1 MPPLAVD
8 PETLSAAGSAVVAAG
23 DGLDAGVAVLTA
35 GFGANTGLD
44 AAGTVFGLA
53 YQSAAESLLKVAA
66 AAINACRYNGSRIQ
80 LSAANY
86 SKAEA
91 ASTLGGGGSVLQP
104 PGEPVMIA
112 PPGPPG
118 TLGPGE
124 PPPLLWALV
133 QSFVDDVWPNGDVAA
148 LHAAAGCW
156 RSFGATVSGMQGAL
170 NASTTVVGTQ
180 QIAEGER
187 INQVLSH
194 IVTGI
199 DGFGQQCGKMAA
211 SLDDFANEVA
221 HAQNAIRDLL
231 HRLGSFCDLWHDVV
245 SIFDGDAI
253 DEIKKIAEDINAVMH
268 NLGREARA
276 MEQSMKLGMQVIDGL
291 VVSME
296 KDMRGMFTHFLGDE
310 VGNPV
315 ATVFDTWVNAN
326 EGVLKDVVGTA
337 QAMADLDPRW
347 FLIDPK
353 GAAATWLGMTKTGP
367 INGLINP
374 QEAGQANIQMFKSLL
389 HLEDW
394 RSDRPGLGAAENIF
408 DVATLFLPGVG
419 EAGAGVKGAGAAARG
434 AEAASEFADGAGT
447 MGRAGAL
454 GDFVGANGALGDIGK
469 TSAGLTKDLENLKLD
484 LPKTDPPLG
493 GSPVGLPPPKPLEAP
508 VEPPPRTVE
517 SAPPGTPPP
526 HSPTAP
532 GGRPGAPVGL
542 HETASAPTAGP
553 RESVP
558 APAEPRGR
566 LPSANLQMAEPTPA
580 RLPISPGGSPVEPAP
595 APISVA
601 PREPAPEFTSQ
612 SGHPPDVPAS
622 PDSAPPGPG
631 EGGHAASPPPKPPPH
646 GGEPDGPG
654 DGSAVHDGRS
664 DGGYHPTA
672 IYALTSDDV
681 MTLADYTG
689 SGHAQLNEALRSDAM
704 DAFQQARVDALNSAL
719 DKLPPYEGPVVRGS
733 NLPPEVLAQYRPGEF
748 ILEKGFMSTTT
759 NPAVAQSPAF
769 AGNVEF
775 RILSNTGRDISAVS
789 LIPAEQEILFPART
803 KFFVLSKTLDPLT
816 GRTIIE
822 MIEAS

>member
-1 MPPLAVD
+1 
-8 PETLSAAGSAVVAAG
+8 LSAAGSAVVAAG

-53 YQSAAESLLKVAA
+53 YQSAAESLLNVAA

-104 PGEPVMIA
+104 PGQPVKIA

-148 LHAAAGCW
+148 LHRAAGCW

-170 NASTTVVGTQ
+170 NASKTLVGTQ

-199 DGFGQQCGKMAA
+199 DGFGQQCGEMAA

-231 HRLGSFCDLWHDVV
+231 HRLGSLCDLWHDMV

-291 VVSME
+291 VVGME

-326 EGVLKDVVGTA
+326 EGVLKDVVGMA
-337 QAMADLDPRW
+337 QAMVDLDPRC

-353 GAAATWLGMTKTGP
+353 GAAATWTGMAKTGL
-367 INGLINP
+367 INGLIDP

-394 RSDRPGLGAAENIF
+394 RRDRPGLGAAENIF

-419 EAGAGVKGAGAAARG
+419 EAGAGVRGAGAARG

-454 GDFVGANGALGDIGK
+454 GDFFGATGALGDIGK

-493 GSPVGLPPPKPLEAP
+493 GSPVSLPPPKPLETP
-508 VEPPPRTVE
+508 VEPPRRTVE

-526 HSPTAP
+526 HPPTAP
-532 GGRPGAPVGL
+532 GGRPGAPVGP
-542 HETASAPTAGP
+542 H
-553 RESVP
+553 
-558 APAEPRGR
+558 
-566 LPSANLQMAEPTPA
+566 
-580 RLPISPGGSPVEPAP
+580 EPAP
-595 APISVA
+595 APIPVA
-601 PREPAPEFTSQ
+601 PRVSAPESTPQ
-612 SGHPPDVPAS
+612 SGHPLDLPTS
-622 PDSAPPGPG
+622 RDSAPPGPG
-631 EGGHAASPPPKPPPH
+631 EGGTAAGPPPPKPPPH
-646 GGEPDGPG
+646 GATPDGPG
-654 DGSAVHDGRS
+654 DGSAVHDGAS
-664 DGGYHPTA
+664 GGGDHPTA
-672 IYALTSDDV
+672 IDAFTSDDV
-681 MTLADYTG
+681 MALADYTG
-689 SGHAQLNEALRSDAM
+689 SGYEELNEALRSDAL
-704 DAFQQARVDALNSAL
+704 DASHHARIDALNNAL
-719 DKLPPYEGPVVRGS
+719 EKLPPYEGPVIRGT
-733 NLPPEVLAQYRPGEF
+733 NLPPDVLAQYRPGEF
-748 ILEKGFMSTTT
+748 FIERGFMSTTMNT
-759 NPAVAQSPAF
+759 AVARSPMF

-775 RILSNTGRDISAVS
+775 RILSSTGRDISPVS
-789 LIPAEQEILFPART
+789 MFPGEQEILLPAGTR
-803 KFFVLSKTLDPLT
+803 FYVVSKIVDPLT
-816 GRTIIE
+816 DRTVIRMVE
-822 MIEAS
+822 R

>member
-1 MPPLAVD
+1 VPPLAVD

-23 DGLDAGVAVLTA
+23 DGLDAAMAVLTA

-91 ASTLGGGGSVLQP
+91 ASTLGGGGGVLQP
-104 PGEPVMIA
+104 PGEPVKIA
-112 PPGPPG
+112 PPRPPG

-133 QSFVDDVWPNGDVAA
+133 QSFVDDVWPNGDVTA

-156 RSFGATVSGMQGAL
+156 RSFGGTVCGMQGAL
-170 NASTTVVGTQ
+170 DASKTLVGTQ

-194 IVTGI
+194 IVAGI
-199 DGFGQQCGKMAA
+199 DGFGQECGKMAA

-221 HAQNAIRDLL
+221 HAHDAIWDLL
-231 HRLGSFCDLWHDVV
+231 HRLGSLCDLWHDVV

-253 DEIKKIAEDINAVMH
+253 DEIKKIAEDISAVMH

-276 MEQSMKLGMQVIDGL
+276 MEQGMKLGMQVIDGL

-296 KDMRGMFTHFLGDE
+296 RDMRGMFTHFLGDE
-310 VGNPV
+310 VGNPL

-326 EGVLKDVVGTA
+326 EGVLKDVVGMA
-337 QAMADLDPRW
+337 RAMVDLDPRW
-347 FLIDPK
+347 FLIDPN
-353 GAAATWLGMTKTGP
+353 GAATTWTGMAKTGL
-367 INGLINP
+367 INDFINP
-374 QEAGQANIQMFKSLL
+374 QEAGQANIEMFKSLL

-394 RSDRPGLGAAENIF
+394 RRDRPGLGAAENIF
-408 DVATLFLPGVG
+408 DVAALFLPGVG
-419 EAGAGVKGAGAAARG
+419 EASAGVEGAGAAARG
-434 AEAASEFADGAGT
+434 AEVGGEFADGAGT

-454 GDFVGANGALGDIGK
+454 GDFVGATGALRDIGK
-469 TSAGLTKDLENLKLD
+469 TSIGLTKDLETLKLD

-493 GSPVGLPPPKPLEAP
+493 GSPVGLPPPKPLETP

-526 HSPTAP
+526 HSPAAP
-532 GGRPGAPVGL
+532 G
-542 HETASAPTAGP
+542 
-553 RESVP
+553 
-558 APAEPRGR
+558 GR
-566 LPSANLQMAEPTPA
+566 LPSANPQMAAPAQA
-580 RLPISPGGSPVEPAP
+580 RLPVIPAGSPLESASDAATHSAP
-595 APISVA
+595 ASIPVA
-601 PREPAPEFTSQ
+601 PRVSAPESTPQ
-612 SGHPPDVPAS
+612 SGHPLDPPAS
-622 PDSAPPGPG
+622 HDGAPP
-631 EGGHAASPPPKPPPH
+631 
-646 GGEPDGPG
+646 GPG
-654 DGSAVHDGRS
+654 DGSAVHDGRR

-672 IYALTSDDV
+672 IDALTSDDA
-681 MTLADYTG
+681 MALADYTG
-689 SGHAQLNEALRSDAM
+689 SGYGELNEALRSNAM
-704 DAFQQARVDALNSAL
+704 DASQQARVDALNSAL
-719 DKLPPYEGPVVRGS
+719 DKLSPYEGPVVRGS

-759 NPAVAQSPAF
+759 NPAVAQSPTF
-769 AGNVEF
+769 GGNVEF

-803 KFFVLSKTLDPLT
+803 KFFVLSRTLDPLT

>member
-91 ASTLGGGGSVLQP
+91 ASTLGGGSVLQP
-104 PGEPVMIA
+104 PGEPVKIA

-156 RSFGATVSGMQGAL
+156 RSFGTTVSGMQGAL
-170 NASTTVVGTQ
+170 NASKTLVGTQ
-180 QIAEGER
+180 QIAEGDR

-199 DGFGQQCGKMAA
+199 DGFGEQCRKMAA

-231 HRLGSFCDLWHDVV
+231 HRLGSLFDLWHDVV

-253 DEIKKIAEDINAVMH
+253 DEIKKFAEDINAVMH

-326 EGVLKDVVGTA
+326 EGVLKDVVGMA

-374 QEAGQANIQMFKSLL
+374 REAGQANIQMFKSLL

-394 RSDRPGLGAAENIF
+394 RRDRPGLGAAENIF

-419 EAGAGVKGAGAAARG
+419 EAGAGAKGAGAAARG
-434 AEAASEFADGAGT
+434 TEAASEFADGAGT

-454 GDFVGANGALGDIGK
+454 GDFVGATSALGDIGK

-484 LPKTDPPLG
+484 LPKADPPLG

-532 GGRPGAPVGL
+532 GGRPGAPVGP
-542 HETASAPTAGP
+542 HEPL
-553 RESVP
+553 P
-558 APAEPRGR
+558 APAVGPHEPAPVGR
-566 LPSANLQMAEPTPA
+566 VPVLQ
-580 RLPISPGGSPVEPAP
+580 GGSPVEPAP
-595 APISVA
+595 DAARPVPAPIPVV
-601 PREPAPEFTSQ
+601 PRVPAPEFTPLGGS
-612 SGHPPDVPAS
+612 SPDIPA
-622 PDSAPPGPG
+622 PHDSAPHGPG
-631 EGGHAASPPPKPPPH
+631 EGAAPADPPPKPPPH
-646 GGEPDGPG
+646 DGAPQEPGDVSTAHDGP
-654 DGSAVHDGRS
+654 S
-664 DGGYHPTA
+664 DGGDHPTA
-672 IYALTSDDV
+672 IDAFTSDDV
-681 MTLADYTG
+681 MALADYTG
-689 SGHAQLNEALRSDAM
+689 SGYEELNEALRSDAL
-704 DAFQQARVDALNSAL
+704 DASHHARIDALNNAL
-719 DKLPPYEGPVVRGS
+719 EKFPPYEGPVIRGT
-733 NLPPEVLAQYRPGEF
+733 NLPLDVLAQYRPGEF
-748 ILEKGFMSTTT
+748 FIEKGFMSTTMNT
-759 NPAVAQSPAF
+759 AVARSPMF

-775 RILSNTGRDISAVS
+775 RILSSTGRDISPVS
-789 LIPAEQEILFPART
+789 MFPSEQEILFPAGTR
-803 KFFVLSKTLDPLT
+803 FYVVSKIVDPLT
-816 GRTIIE
+816 DRTVIRMVE
-822 MIEAS
+822 R